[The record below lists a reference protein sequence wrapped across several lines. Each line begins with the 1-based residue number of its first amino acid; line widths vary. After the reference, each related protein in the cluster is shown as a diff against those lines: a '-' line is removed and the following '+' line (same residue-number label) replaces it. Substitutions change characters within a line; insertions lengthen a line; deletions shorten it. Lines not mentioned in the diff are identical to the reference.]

1 MSKTQ
6 KNNPQKKQPAKN
18 TSNASLLENNPD
30 VLAKVASSEKFLKQ
44 NRLLLGGALVLIVL
58 VVVAIFAY
66 RYWMEA
72 QEKKAQEASIAA
84 PYFLEAD
91 SLRLALEGNDSYPG
105 FKEIAGDYGNTKAG
119 NLAHFYNGLIFLKQ
133 GNFKASIESLEKFKS
148 NDLLVQARA
157 YSLIGD
163 NHMELKQY
171 DKAATFY
178 QKAADYKPNEQFTPR
193 YLLKLGLAFEKQ
205 QKYADAIKAYSQI
218 IDKFVKANNEVT
230 EAKKYKAR
238 LEALAKNK

>member
-6 KNNPQKKQPAKN
+6 KNKPPKKQTAKN

-30 VLAKVASSEKFLKQ
+30 VLAKVASSEKFLRQ
-44 NRLLLGGALVLIVL
+44 NRLLLGGALLLIVL
-58 VVVAIFAY
+58 VIAAVFTY
-66 RYWMEA
+66 RYWMDK
-72 QEKKAQEASIAA
+72 QEKEAQEASFAA
-84 PYFLEAD
+84 TYFLEAD
-91 SLRLALEGNDSYPG
+91 SLQLALDGNDSYPG
-105 FKEIAGDYGNTKAG
+105 FKEIAGDYSSTKAG
-119 NLAHFYNGLIFLKQ
+119 NLAQFYNGIILLKQ
-133 GNFKASIESLEKFKS
+133 GNFKASIESLEKFQS

-178 QKAADYKPNEQFTPR
+178 QKAADYKPNEHFTPR
-193 YLLKLGLAFEKQ
+193 YLLKLGLALEKQ
-205 QKYADAIKAYSQI
+205 EKYADAIKVYNQI

-230 EAKKYKAR
+230 EAKKYKAK
-238 LEALAKNK
+238 LEMLAKSK